1 MKRKRLIGEIFSEEE
16 PTTAGSLSQGCCSE
30 ICRFFSGESAKLP
43 GIGLCSNRTYIKLHE
58 ACLSTIGEECDYF
71 TTDEDDEMEDDRFVS
86 FDYAGQENRHI
97 SRDLTYNSMLL
108 GVIKGSTIVEYPSII
123 VDISL
128 DGIGCIVPITIE
140 SIPQEF
146 YLTKKS
152 SSGNVIKLTCQT
164 RRVTKHSSVIE
175 IGASF
180 TERISEE
187 VMASLLKTR

>member
-1 MKRKRLIGEIFSEEE
+1 MKFKKVIGEICSEEE
-16 PTTAGSLSQGCCSE
+16 PTLGGSLSPGCCSE
-30 ICRFFSGESAKLP
+30 VCRFFSGESAKLP
-43 GIGLCSNRTYIKLHE
+43 GIGLCSNPAYIKLHE
-58 ACLSTIGEECDYF
+58 LCLSTIGEMCDYF
-71 TTDEDDEMEDDRFVS
+71 TTEEEDEEDLRFVS
-86 FDYAGQENRHI
+86 FDYAGHENRLV

-108 GVIKGSTIVEYPSII
+108 GVVIGSKIVEYPSII

-140 SIPQEF
+140 SIPQDF
-146 YLTKKS
+146 YLIKKS
-152 SSGNVIKLTCQT
+152 PSGNVIKLTCQT

-187 VMASLLKTR
+187 VMASLLKTT